1 MKKKS
6 AAAGNEVDE
15 RQAVALHLRIA
26 ALMREFKLEPGLL
39 AGSVYSDLHVNDV
52 GLFEALSEP
61 GAWNV
66 RAIATA
72 LAVPIT
78 TVSSALD
85 RLERRGLIARTRIAA
100 DRRIVRIQLT
110 PIGHSL
116 TGPPPKPHIH

>member
-1 MKKKS
+1 MKKRTVS
-6 AAAGNEVDE
+6 AKDEVDA
-15 RQAVALHLRIA
+15 RQAVELHLRIA

-85 RLERRGLIARTRIAA
+85 RLERRG
-100 DRRIVRIQLT
+100 
-110 PIGHSL
+110 PIGRPRIPP
-116 TGPPPKPHIH
+116 GPRRGRL